1 MTTIEIE
8 AETAKPNGN
17 RTGPPAPVTGSPI
30 VYPIPTYEPYGC

>member
-17 RTGPPAPVTGSPI
+17 RTGPPRPGDWV
-30 VYPIPTYEPYGC
+30 PYRISHSNL